1 MRKRTELEMQNE
13 EYLSNKGIAF
23 VTIVLTANI
32 LSHSIF
38 DANRQ
43 IVKYLKEQGIH
54 DYASQEKGKSA
65 KVLIDTH
72 ILSFKE
78 EVFSKSSLYKTGTR
92 GDKRMWFGA
101 EVLPYAEEGN
111 VFVIIAHEG
120 KLYVWTESKIDVELC
135 YNMGA
140 DNPIKRFMKIAM
152 LRK

>member
-54 DYASQEKGKSA
+54 DYASQEKG
-65 KVLIDTH
+65 
-72 ILSFKE
+72 
-78 EVFSKSSLYKTGTR
+78 
-92 GDKRMWFGA
+92 
-101 EVLPYAEEGN
+101 
-111 VFVIIAHEG
+111 
-120 KLYVWTESKIDVELC
+120 
-135 YNMGA
+135 
-140 DNPIKRFMKIAM
+140 
-152 LRK
+152 

>member
-78 EVFSKSSLYKTGTR
+78 EVFRSRLSTKQVQEVTSVCGLVQKYYHMQRKVMFLSSLLMR
-92 GDKRMWFGA
+92 GNCMSGMSR
-101 EVLPYAEEGN
+101 
-111 VFVIIAHEG
+111 
-120 KLYVWTESKIDVELC
+120 
-135 YNMGA
+135 
-140 DNPIKRFMKIAM
+140 R
-152 LRK
+152 